1 MTPLQ
6 LMEAMGIKK
15 PVATREEYVDQWV
28 AVKDMVKALSEIEM
42 DMRKTLFAATFTQPK
57 EGANTFVLSDGRKL
71 KAQHKI
77 NRSIDAAAVAPTR
90 EAYALLNDRPVE
102 FDALLKVEYSL
113 VTSAFRKVEPA
124 PGEEPSA
131 AYMVISQ
138 MIVAKP
144 GAPALEL

>member
-1 MTPLQ
+1 MTPEQ
-6 LMEAMGIKK
+6 LLLAIG
-15 PVATREEYVDQWV
+15 VAGEVKTREEYVDNWTK
-28 AVKDMVKALSEIEM
+28 VKDLVKALTEIEM
-42 DMRKTLFAATFTQPK
+42 TMRKTLFAATFTAPK

-102 FDALLKVEYSL
+102 FDELLKVEYSL
-113 VTSAFRKVEPA
+113 VVSAFRKIEPA
-124 PGEEPSA
+124 AGEQPSA
-131 AYMVISQ
+131 AYMVASQ

-144 GAPALEL
+144 GAPTLEL